1 MQVFIIIV
9 ITLECQNIYWKMYVV
24 EIITI
29 MFLKITS
36 YNVSYED
43 TAGKILYCNT
53 LCEDLVIAVSKQQE
67 KNNK

>member
-1 MQVFIIIV
+1 
-9 ITLECQNIYWKMYVV
+9 MYFV

-29 MFLKITS
+29 IFLKITS